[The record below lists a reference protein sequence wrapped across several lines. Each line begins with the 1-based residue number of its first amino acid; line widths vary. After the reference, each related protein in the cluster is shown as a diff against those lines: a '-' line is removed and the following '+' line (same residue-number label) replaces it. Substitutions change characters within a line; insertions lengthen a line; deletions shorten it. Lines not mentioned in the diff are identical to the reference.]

1 MAYSGNG
8 AGTQA
13 DPYQVTTIDQLLECF
28 NIYNH
33 MQEGDDNL
41 IHVYCKLMNDLDF
54 NDNPKYWDCP
64 SSLFYAAN
72 TIYTGNP
79 DEHIIYIDG
88 NGHGIYNLYCY
99 NKTNIFDYY
108 WMSHYQACSNQ
119 IVIQNLIF
127 EAIAIHTSDRCT
139 LFKSEINN
147 NSSRTVYNS
156 GIRFINCDL
165 RIKYYSYATN
175 AIDEF
180 LLGNA
185 TQFTN
190 CILNID
196 IVLNTQGYTNY
207 SCGSLLFGDNDISS
221 NNKYRNMYNEW
232 KIKVIMISE
241 PTGQPGDSGA
251 YNKLHLFCTTAHL
264 FSSFFIEL
272 LAMKGNVWQICTSN
286 PTNGSS
292 CMSIMNCY
300 FVIKN
305 ITTLS
310 SYKATPRIGA
320 IKYGVNFYDNT
331 LSDNIADGSTG
342 GGSLL
347 ALTTEQCKD
356 AEYLESQGFI
366 IAK

>member
-8 AGTQA
+8 TGTQA

-28 NIYNH
+28 NIYNN
-33 MQEGDDNL
+33 MSESENG
-41 IHVYCKLMNDLDF
+41 IYVYCKLMNDLDF

-64 SSLFYAAN
+64 SNLFYAN
-72 TIYTGNP
+72 NRTRLLGG
-79 DEHIIYIDG
+79 EHIIYIDG
-88 NGHGIYNLYCY
+88 NGYGIYNLYCY
-99 NKTNIFDYY
+99 NKQDIFNFYCD
-108 WMSHYQACSNQ
+108 SQGVSNQ

-127 EAIAIHTSDRCT
+127 EAIAIHTSDNCS
-139 LFKSEINN
+139 LFVAYYNQSLYYD
-147 NSSRTVYNS
+147 SR
-156 GIRFINCDL
+156 IRLINCDL
-165 RIKYYSYATN
+165 RIKYYSYWYQN
-175 AIDEF
+175 EKY

-196 IVLNTQGYTNY
+196 IVLNTQGYTQY
-207 SCGSLLFGDNDISS
+207 SWANLLSINVGNGSDISS

-232 KIKVIMISE
+232 KIRVIMVSE
-241 PTGQPGDSGA
+241 PPSTN
-251 YNKLHLFCTTAHL
+251 YNQLILFKGTAHL

-272 LAMKGNVWQICTSN
+272 LAMKGNGWQICTSN
-286 PTNGSS
+286 PDYNQL
-292 CMSIMNCY
+292 MSIMNCY
-300 FVIKN
+300 FVIKH

-310 SYKATPRIGA
+310 SYKATPRIGGF
-320 IKYGVNFYDNT
+320 KNGVNFYDNT
-331 LSDNIADGSTG
+331 LADNIADNSTG